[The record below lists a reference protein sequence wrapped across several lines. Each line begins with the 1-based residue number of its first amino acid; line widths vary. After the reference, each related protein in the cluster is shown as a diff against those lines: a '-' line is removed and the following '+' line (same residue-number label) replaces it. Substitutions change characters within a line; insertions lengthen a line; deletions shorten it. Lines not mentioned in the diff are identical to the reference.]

1 MNFKKILILTFA
13 FLLLLS
19 FTACGSK
26 ENKVNENDPLYGEW
40 AEVRI
45 PEDGFGT
52 TYEFYGNGE
61 GEYRTLDMVN
71 YFAYTYDDEKIYMD
85 VRVTDPPIR
94 RVYDYKIEGNKITL
108 GYTNDSGEYKEVV
121 CNKK

>member
-1 MNFKKILILTFA
+1 MNFKKVLILVLA

-19 FTACGSK
+19 FTACGDK
-26 ENKVNENDPLYGEW
+26 KDILYGEW

-45 PEDGFGT
+45 PEDGFGV

-71 YFAYTYDDEKIYMD
+71 YFSYTFDEEKIYMSLIEPP
-85 VRVTDPPIR
+85 VERVF
-94 RVYDYKIEGNKITL
+94 DYKIDGNKITL
-108 GYTNDSGEYKEVV
+108 GYTTDDGNYKEIV